1 VINGLIQVTGGN
13 SNLYLM
19 NPAGIIFGV
28 NARLNVPGDFTATT
42 ATGIGFGDKWFNA
55 TGANNYSTLVGTPNA
70 FAFNS
75 TQLGSIV
82 NAGSL
87 AVGEG
92 KNLTLVGGT
101 VVSTGQLVAPGG
113 QITVAAVPG
122 QNLVRISTPGNVLN
136 LEIQPITDVGA
147 QGIAP
152 LPENFP
158 VSSLAQLL
166 TGSGN
171 LGNATGMTVNTDGTV
186 QLTGSGIEI
195 PTDTGTTIV
204 SGKLGTSSTRLGQT
218 GGTVNVLGDKVGVI
232 GGNIDA
238 SGTNGGGTVL
248 IGGDYQGKGT
258 VPNASRTY
266 VSSDTVINADSL
278 LNGDGGRVVVW
289 ADQMTGFYGNI
300 SARGGINSGNGGFV
314 EVSGKQDLAF
324 HGQVNVGATNGADGT
339 ILFDPRNITI
349 VAGTGVDDNQLNAN
363 VPTAGDPAGAILSG
377 DGGVVDFTLS
387 SNVLAAQTGNVL
399 LEAAND
405 ITIAN
410 GLSLNFASPGGSI
423 TFTADADNSGTG
435 SFLMDTTQSIEA
447 PGRNITI
454 SGASIRAGT
463 ITTNALNGGAIN
475 LNASGNITAR
485 RLDSGTNGAGT
496 GGPITVTSTAG
507 SITIT
512 GPGNSAVES
521 GSAGQGLGSGGDIT
535 LTARGNITTAD
546 VTARSN
552 SVGTAGNITITSNQ
566 GSIDTTAATFGVHAF
581 GASGGT
587 IVLNAQGD
595 IRTGSVRTNT
605 TGGSTGKA
613 GTITLNSNA
622 GNIINTIQL
631 DSSSGSGNGGAIA
644 FSANSNITTGNITS
658 SGNLGT
664 GNITLSSTTGSI
676 DTSAGTVNSS
686 STFAGNGGA
695 IAFSAAGD
703 ITTSAITASG
713 NLVNGGNITIRTTAG
728 TIDTSAGTLDST
740 SRAGD
745 GGAISLTA
753 NSNISTGTLRSN
765 SLGGRG
771 GGGNSGAI
779 SLTTANGNITTG
791 DLQSFVSTSVGNSGN
806 GGALSLSAAKGNI
819 TTGNLTSSSS
829 SLATPGKGG
838 AVSLEA
844 GNTIT
849 TVGINNDAAS
859 VGTTNYGNITL
870 TGNEINFTG
879 GTDSVRGDNATLVLR
894 AKTLSQAIAIGGG
907 SDSGTDT
914 LDLTTT
920 DLAAI
925 KSGFTSITIGR
936 ADGTGTITLNP
947 FNFNAPVNIAGGST
961 LVGPNQDTTWNITG
975 TDAGNLNS
983 IFPNGLTFS
992 SIENLT
998 GGTANDTFLFG
1009 KGASISGTINGEAG
1023 IDTLNYS
1030 AYATPVTVNL
1040 AFGTATNT
1048 GVLSNIENLIG
1059 GSSGNNT
1066 LIGSNTANTWNITG
1080 TDSGNINGTVSF
1092 SSFQNLTGGTG
1103 NDTFVFSNGV
1113 GVSGTINGGAGTNTL
1128 DYSAYNTPITVNLGL
1143 GTATNTGGLSNI
1155 QNVTGGSNNDT
1166 LIGDANNNIVRG
1178 NAGDDTL
1185 SGGGGAD
1192 ILEGGTG
1199 SDRVVETQDANMTL
1213 TDTSLVIGDLGTE
1226 TLSSIEAAT
1235 LTGGAGVNNFTVS
1248 NWSGTATIDG
1258 GSGDD
1263 TYIINLNG
1271 TGAGTTTV
1279 SDSGTT
1285 GSDTL
1290 TVNGT
1295 ATADTL
1301 TLTATQLNRGAET
1314 VNLNGAIENLAVD
1327 AGLGN
1332 DEITVNEAINL
1343 TGNISLS
1350 TGLDGG
1356 DITVNSGINASSLDL
1371 NGSNITTT
1379 SNSALNTNGAGGI
1392 NLTGNNLTLNGSI
1405 LATGGGKV
1413 TATAN
1418 DNITTGKITAN
1429 GGITLTSNNGSIDTT
1444 SGTLDSSSSS
1454 GNGGAIALSAPG
1466 NIISSNITSQSND
1479 GAGGDITLNSLQEA
1493 VRSGNLDSSGNT
1505 GGGKIT
1511 VIARDQIT
1519 ARQINSSASLG
1530 DGGDVTLDPIGDI
1543 QVDYINAQ
1551 GGRQGSGGEVDIT
1564 TQRFFRALDT
1574 FSDQNGVL
1582 SSISTAGGTAG
1593 GSIIIRHGGGSITPF
1608 VVVGDA
1614 TTNGTLGNITT
1625 GSGTQDR
1632 VRPGAYF
1639 GPFTQGRVQVITGD
1653 ATLNALSK
1661 DIQGITSIPTKEQT
1675 PELRATLTVDTTVL
1689 LRENISQALASGN
1702 LDVAVPLIEELR
1714 TQEFQNYFQGT
1725 LLVNTQESMSIESSQ
1740 KILSE
1745 IANNSGKTPA
1755 IVYAFT
1761 QQEQLQLILVTPQ
1774 GTPVLRTIPAA
1785 NRAALLKMVT
1795 ALRSELTNP
1804 SKRRTTSY
1812 LAAAQQLYQWL
1823 IAPLESSLKAQKI
1836 DTLAFSLDPGLRS
1849 LPVAALHDGQEFLV
1863 EKYSIGLI
1871 PSLNLV
1877 DTRYQDIRK
1886 SQVLAMGASKFTNQ
1900 NSLPAVPV
1908 ELSTIT
1914 KQLGSDKFFLN
1925 EAFTLSNLKSQRASK
1940 PFGIIHLATHG
1951 EFKPGAASNSYIQ
1964 LWDTQLRLDQLR
1976 RLGWNKPPVE
1986 LLVLSACRT
1995 ALGDE
2000 QAELGFGGLAVA
2012 AGVKSALAS
2021 LWYVSDEGTL
2031 GLMSEFYGQL
2041 KSAPIKAEALRQAQI
2056 AMLKGQ
2062 VRLQGGKLRLSGES
2076 SVGVELPPELASQG
2090 NHNLAHPYYWA
2101 AFTMI
2106 GSPGNRPLAR
2116 NPNLG
2121 LGTTD

>member
-1 VINGLIQVTGGN
+1 VILRAGLPSVT
-13 SNLYLM
+13 S
-19 NPAGIIFGV
+19 P
-28 NARLNVPGDFTATT
+28 NVPTLGFTSPGGPSSPGNITVREITTT
-42 ATGIGFGDKWFNA
+42 A
-55 TGANNYSTLVGTPNA
+55 
-70 FAFNS
+70 
-75 TQLGSIV
+75 
-82 NAGSL
+82 
-87 AVGEG
+87 
-92 KNLTLVGGT
+92 
-101 VVSTGQLVAPGG
+101 
-113 QITVAAVPG
+113 
-122 QNLVRISTPGNVLN
+122 
-136 LEIQPITDVGA
+136 
-147 QGIAP
+147 
-152 LPENFP
+152 
-158 VSSLAQLL
+158 
-166 TGSGN
+166 
-171 LGNATGMTVNTDGTV
+171 
-186 QLTGSGIEI
+186 
-195 PTDTGTTIV
+195 
-204 SGKLGTSSTRLGQT
+204 
-218 GGTVNVLGDKVGVI
+218 
-232 GGNIDA
+232 
-238 SGTNGGGTVL
+238 
-248 IGGDYQGKGT
+248 
-258 VPNASRTY
+258 
-266 VSSDTVINADSL
+266 
-278 LNGDGGRVVVW
+278 
-289 ADQMTGFYGNI
+289 
-300 SARGGINSGNGGFV
+300 GNGGSIILSAVGDINTFNISTG
-314 EVSGKQDLAF
+314 ERTINTSGGEINITSSGGSIL
-324 HGQVNVGATNGADGT
+324 TGT
-339 ILFDPRNITI
+339 ILS
-349 VAGTGVDDNQLNAN
+349 Q
-363 VPTAGDPAGAILSG
+363 
-377 DGGVVDFTLS
+377 
-387 SNVLAAQTGNVL
+387 
-399 LEAAND
+399 
-405 ITIAN
+405 
-410 GLSLNFASPGGSI
+410 
-423 TFTADADNSGTG
+423 
-435 SFLMDTTQSIEA
+435 
-447 PGRNITI
+447 
-454 SGASIRAGT
+454 
-463 ITTNALNGGAIN
+463 
-475 LNASGNITAR
+475 
-485 RLDSGTNGAGT
+485 GTNM
-496 GGPITVTSTAG
+496 
-507 SITIT
+507 
-512 GPGNSAVES
+512 GN
-521 GSAGQGLGSGGDIT
+521 GGDIT
-535 LTARGNITTAD
+535 LNA
-546 VTARSN
+546 
-552 SVGTAGNITITSNQ
+552 AGNISVKNLGTDSEFGDGGNISVTSGGYIDMTAQ
-566 GSIDTTAATFGVHAF
+566 GSVSSGTGRSGNSGDISFRAA
-581 GASGGT
+581 
-587 IVLNAQGD
+587 GD
-595 IRTGSVRTNT
+595 IRIAGADASAENGTIGNISLTS
-605 TGGSTGKA
+605 TGGE
-613 GTITLNSNA
+613 
-622 GNIINTIQL
+622 INTIAGGGCGGGGSFCAI
-631 DSSSGSGNGGAIA
+631 DASSSNRGSGGAIA
-644 FSANSNITTGNITS
+644 FSANSNITTGNITA
-658 SGNLGT
+658 SGEVGG

-676 DTSAGTVNSS
+676 DTTAGSLTSSGGRAAAGAIALTAEGNITTSDIS
-686 STFAGNGGA
+686 STGGFNNGGNITLISNNGAIDTSTGSINASSPSVGNSGA

-779 SLTTANGNITTG
+779 SLTTSNGNITTG
-791 DLQSFVSTSVGNSGN
+791 DLQSSVSSVGNSGN

-879 GTDSVRGDNATLVLR
+879 GTDSVRGDNTTLVLR

-961 LVGPNQDTTWNITG
+961 LVGSNQNTTWTLTG

-992 SIENLT
+992 SIENLI
-998 GGTANDTFLFG
+998 GGTANDTFVFS
-1009 KGASISGTINGEAG
+1009 KGASISGTINGEVG

-1066 LIGSNTANTWNITG
+1066 LIGSNTANTWNLTAAN
-1080 TDSGNINGTVSF
+1080 TGNINGTVGF
-1092 SSFQNLTGGTG
+1092 SSFQNLTGGTD
-1103 NDTFVFSNGV
+1103 NDTFVFTKDV

-1155 QNVTGGSNNDT
+1155 ENVTGGSNNDT

-1185 SGGGGAD
+1185 SSGGGAD

-1213 TDTSLVIGDLGTE
+1213 TDTSLVIGDLGTQ

-1235 LTGGAGVNNFTVS
+1235 LTGGAGVNSFTVS

-1258 GSGDD
+1258 GGGGD

-1295 ATADTL
+1295 ATAETL
-1301 TLTATQLNRGAET
+1301 TLTATQLSRGAET

-1332 DEITVNEAINL
+1332 DGITVNEPINL

-1392 NLTGNNLTLNGSI
+1392 NLTGNNLTLNGAI

-1413 TATAN
+1413 TATAK
-1418 DNITTGKITAN
+1418 DNITTSDITAN

-1444 SGTLDSSSSS
+1444 SGTLDSNSPS

-1466 NIISSNITSQSND
+1466 NITSSNITSQSND
-1479 GAGGDITLNSLQEA
+1479 GAGGDITLNSLQGA
-1493 VRSGNLDSSGNT
+1493 VRSGNLDSIGNT

-1530 DGGDVTLDPIGDI
+1530 DAGDVTLDPIGDI

-1551 GGRQGSGGEVDIT
+1551 GGTQGSGGEVDIT
-1564 TQRFFRALDT
+1564 SGRFFRALDT

-1582 SSISTAGGTAG
+1582 SSISTAGGTVG
-1593 GSIIIRHGGGSITPF
+1593 GSIIIRHGGSSITPF

-1625 GSGTQDR
+1625 GSGTQDS
-1632 VRPGAYF
+1632 VRAGAYF
-1639 GPFTQGRVQVITGD
+1639 GPFTQGRVQVITGGSS
-1653 ATLNALSK
+1653 LNGLST
-1661 DIQGITSIPTKEQT
+1661 DIQGITPVSTQVDQPKVT
-1675 PELRATLTVDTTVL
+1675 ATLTIDTTVL
-1689 LRENISQALASGN
+1689 LREKIAQALASGK

-1725 LLVNTQESMSIESSQ
+1725 LLVNTQESMSIDSSQ

-1745 IANNSGKTPA
+1745 IANNTGKTPA

-1774 GTPVLRTIPAA
+1774 GTPVLRTLPAA

-1804 SKRRTTSY
+1804 TKRRTTSY
-1812 LAAAQQLYQWL
+1812 LAPAQQLYQWL

-1925 EAFTLSNLKSQRASK
+1925 EAFTLSNLKSQRASE
-1940 PFGIIHLATHG
+1940 PFGMIHLATHG

-2031 GLMSEFYGQL
+2031 GLMSDFYGQL

-2062 VRLQGGKLRLSGES
+2062 VRLEGGQLRLSGKS
-2076 SVGVELPPELASQG
+2076 SVGVALPPELASQG

-2106 GSPGNRPLAR
+2106 GSPW
-2116 NPNLG
+2116 
-2121 LGTTD
+2121 

>member
-1 VINGLIQVTGGN
+1 
-13 SNLYLM
+13 
-19 NPAGIIFGV
+19 
-28 NARLNVPGDFTATT
+28 VPD
-42 ATGIGFGDKWFNA
+42 
-55 TGANNYSTLVGTPNA
+55 
-70 FAFNS
+70 
-75 TQLGSIV
+75 
-82 NAGSL
+82 
-87 AVGEG
+87 
-92 KNLTLVGGT
+92 
-101 VVSTGQLVAPGG
+101 
-113 QITVAAVPG
+113 
-122 QNLVRISTPGNVLN
+122 QNLVRISSPGNVLN
-136 LEIQPITDVGA
+136 LEIQPIAAGSQPNNWT
-147 QGIAP
+147 
-152 LPENFP
+152 LP
-158 VSSLAQLL
+158 VASLPQLL
-166 TGSGN
+166 TGSGDV
-171 LGNATGMTVNTDGTV
+171 GNATRITVNSDGTV
-186 QLTGSGIEI
+186 QLSGSGIEVDSGDVVAREVTAKEATLLANHNLTLVESELRTTADLNLI
-195 PTDTGTTIV
+195 AQDTV
-204 SGKLGTSSTRLGQT
+204 RVRD
-218 GGTVNVLGDKVGVI
+218 TVAKPFI
-232 GGNIDA
+232 AQAGGNLYIRGNQSIDILALNHPETPFQSGGNLSLVSNGDISGDAHFA
-238 SGTNGGGTVL
+238 SGGSFSILNLSGGPGKFVSYYDPIVRSNGDVSFGDYGGASLKVEARGS
-248 IGGDYQGKGT
+248 ISGGD
-258 VPNASRTY
+258 
-266 VSSDTVINADSL
+266 
-278 LNGDGGRVVVW
+278 
-289 ADQMTGFYGNI
+289 
-300 SARGGINSGNGGFV
+300 
-314 EVSGKQDLAF
+314 
-324 HGQVNVGATNGADGT
+324 
-339 ILFDPRNITI
+339 
-349 VAGTGVDDNQLNAN
+349 
-363 VPTAGDPAGAILSG
+363 
-377 DGGVVDFTLS
+377 
-387 SNVLAAQTGNVL
+387 
-399 LEAAND
+399 
-405 ITIAN
+405 
-410 GLSLNFASPGGSI
+410 
-423 TFTADADNSGTG
+423 
-435 SFLMDTTQSIEA
+435 
-447 PGRNITI
+447 
-454 SGASIRAGT
+454 
-463 ITTNALNGGAIN
+463 
-475 LNASGNITAR
+475 
-485 RLDSGTNGAGT
+485 
-496 GGPITVTSTAG
+496 
-507 SITIT
+507 ITIT
-512 GPGNSAVES
+512 GPDTSGSIPTSDPDFTRLTTTPSVILRAGLPSVTSPNVPTLGFTSPGGPSSPGNITVGEIRTTAGNGGSIILSAVGDIKTNNISTGETTINTS
-521 GSAGQGLGSGGDIT
+521 GGEINITSSGGSILTGTILSQGTNAGNAGDIT
-535 LTARGNITTAD
+535 LNAAGNISVKNIGSESEFGNGGNISVTSGGYIDMTTQGALNSSTSGSNSGDISFRAAGDIRIVGAYAYAENGTAGTISLTSTGGEINTIASTACSGGASSCEINASSSGGAGGQITINAAGNITTA
-546 VTARSN
+546 AIS
-552 SVGTAGNITITSNQ
+552 SKGASSSGNITLTSTD
-566 GSIDTTAATFGVHAF
+566 GKIDTSAVITVNTDV
-581 GASGGT
+581 SIGGT
-587 IVLNAQGD
+587 
-595 IRTGSVRTNT
+595 
-605 TGGSTGKA
+605 
-613 GTITLNSNA
+613 
-622 GNIINTIQL
+622 
-631 DSSSGSGNGGAIA
+631 DSSSTSGAGGAIA
-644 FSANSNITTGNITS
+644 FTANSNITTGNINA
-658 SGNLGT
+658 SGILGG
-664 GNITLSSTTGSI
+664 GNITL
-676 DTSAGTVNSS
+676 TS
-686 STFAGNGGA
+686 
-695 IAFSAAGD
+695 
-703 ITTSAITASG
+703 
-713 NLVNGGNITIRTTAG
+713 TAG
-728 TIDTSAGTLDST
+728 TIDTSAATLVTT
-740 SRAGD
+740 SFPGPGNGGNVTLSAAGNIIT
-745 GGAISLTA
+745 GGNTVSKTFGIDV
-753 NSNISTGTLRSN
+753 
-765 SLGGRG
+765 G
-771 GGGNSGAI
+771 GGGNAANSGKITLTSLGGSIDTSQGSLIARTGINGNGGDITLTAAGDITTAEIGSYVDSGGSGQGGKI
-779 SLTTANGNITTG
+779 SLTSGRDIDTSGGNLRS
-791 DLQSFVSTSVGNSGN
+791 DSSNGN
-806 GGALSLSAAKGNI
+806 GGAIALSGVGNLIVGQLNANGGLGGGNI
-819 TTGNLTSSSS
+819 S
-829 SLATPGKGG
+829 
-838 AVSLEA
+838 
-844 GNTIT
+844 
-849 TVGINNDAAS
+849 
-859 VGTTNYGNITL
+859 L
-870 TGNEINFTG
+870 TGNEINLTG
-879 GTDSVRGDNATLVLR
+879 GTDSLQSNKAQLLLSP
-894 AKTLSQAIAIGGG
+894 KTLTQAIAIGGG
-907 SDSGTDT
+907 SDRGTDS

-961 LVGPNQDTTWNITG
+961 LVGSNQNTTWTLTG

-998 GGTANDTFLFG
+998 GSTANDTFLFS
-1009 KGASISGTINGEAG
+1009 KGASISGTINGQAG

-1066 LIGSNTANTWNITG
+1066 LIGSNTANTWNLTAAN
-1080 TDSGNINGTVSF
+1080 TGNINGTVGF
-1092 SSFQNLTGGTG
+1092 SSFQNLTGGTN

-1128 DYSAYNTPITVNLGL
+1128 DYSAYNTPITVNLGI

-1155 QNVTGGSNNDT
+1155 ENVTGGSNNDT

-1185 SGGGGAD
+1185 SSGGGAD

-1199 SDRVVETQDANMTL
+1199 SDRVVETQNANMTL
-1213 TDTSLVIGDLGTE
+1213 TDTSLVIGDLGTQ

-1235 LTGGAGVNNFTVS
+1235 LTGGAGVNSFTVT

-1258 GSGDD
+1258 GTGDD

-1271 TGAGTTTV
+1271 TAAGTTTV

-1295 ATADTL
+1295 ATAETL
-1301 TLTATQLNRGAET
+1301 RLTATQLSRGAET

-1332 DEITVNEAINL
+1332 DEITVNEPINL

-1392 NLTGNNLTLNGSI
+1392 NLTGKNLTLNGAI

-1413 TATAN
+1413 TATAK
-1418 DNITTGKITAN
+1418 DNITTSDITAN

-1444 SGTLDSSSSS
+1444 SGTLDSNSPS

-1466 NIISSNITSQSND
+1466 NITSSNITSQSD
-1479 GAGGDITLNSLQEA
+1479 TGAGGNITLNSRRVVE
-1493 VRSGNLDSSGNT
+1493 SGNLDASGNT
-1505 GGGKIT
+1505 RGGQIT
-1511 VIARDQIT
+1511 LVARDQIT
-1519 ARQINSSASLG
+1519 TGKLNSSASLG
-1530 DGGDVTLDPIGDI
+1530 DAGDVTLDPIGDI

-1551 GGRQGSGGEVDIT
+1551 GGRQGSGGEVDMT
-1564 TQRFFRALDT
+1564 SGRFFRALDT
-1574 FSDQNGVL
+1574 FSDQNGII
-1582 SSISTAGGTAG
+1582 SSISTAGGTVG

-1625 GSGTQDR
+1625 GSGTQDT

-1639 GPFTQGRVQVITGD
+1639 GPFTQGRVQVITGGSS
-1653 ATLNALSK
+1653 LNGLST
-1661 DIQGITSIPTKEQT
+1661 DIQGITPVSTQVDQPKVT
-1675 PELRATLTVDTTVL
+1675 ATLTIDTTVL
-1689 LRENISQALASGN
+1689 LREKIAQALASGK

-1725 LLVNTQESMSIESSQ
+1725 LLVNTQESMSIDSSQ

-1745 IANNSGKTPA
+1745 IANNTGKTPA

-1761 QQEQLQLILVTPQ
+1761 QQEQLQLILVTPK
-1774 GTPVLRTIPAA
+1774 GTPVLRTLPAA

-1804 SKRRTTSY
+1804 TKRRTTSY
-1812 LAAAQQLYQWL
+1812 LAPAQQLYQWL

-1886 SQVLAMGASKFTNQ
+1886 SQLLAMGASKFTNQ
-1900 NSLPAVPV
+1900 NSLPAVPL

-1925 EAFTLSNLKSQRASK
+1925 EAFTLSNLKSQRASE

-2041 KSAPIKAEALRQAQI
+2041 KSAPIKAQALRQAQI

-2106 GSPGNRPLAR
+2106 GSPW
-2116 NPNLG
+2116 
-2121 LGTTD
+2121 